1 MKAKEEY
8 TFLAIDD
15 DPGDL
20 ELLGRQFEEFGDF
33 DVNYI
38 AVGDMQAALSVL
50 AETAVDIIFLDYVL
64 GGENGIDV
72 ACKLKEEGFSQ
83 PVILLTGHGNESIA
97 IDAIRAGVSDYVIKG
112 FQQSN
117 DLLRAIINAIEKSK
131 LEQKIVDDKDRFE
144 ELSIMDDLTGLYNRR
159 YLFETFAR
167 EIKRWNRTG
176 QPFSIMML
184 DLDHFKEV
192 NDEFGHPTGDMVLSM
207 TAQKIKEN
215 LRESDMAFRYGGE
228 EFCLML
234 IDTHLDMATVMA
246 ERLRVEIEKTEYLSV
261 ETNKKIRVTTS
272 IGIAEFDD
280 TVKDPMKL
288 IGRADHALYNAKE
301 AGRNQVVAYT
311 EKS

>member
-1 MKAKEEY
+1 MKKKEY

-20 ELLGRQFEEFGDF
+20 ELLGRQFEGFGGF
-33 DVNYI
+33 DINYI
-38 AVGDMQAALSVL
+38 AVGDIQAALSVL
-50 AETAVDIIFLDYVL
+50 ADTAVDIIFLDYVL
-64 GGENGIDV
+64 GGENGVDA
-72 ACKLKEEGFSQ
+72 ACKLKDKGFSQ
-83 PVILLTGHGNESIA
+83 PVILLTGQGNERIA

-112 FQQSN
+112 LQQSG
-117 DLLRAIINAIEKSK
+117 DLLRAIVNAIERSR
-131 LEQKIVDDKDRFE
+131 LQQKIVDDKDRFE

-159 YLFETFAR
+159 YLFEAFTR
-167 EIKRWNRTG
+167 EIKRQGRTG

-184 DLDHFKEV
+184 DLDHFKDV

-207 TAQKIKEN
+207 TARKIKEN

-234 IDTHLDMATVMA
+234 IDTHLDMAMVMA

-261 ETNKKIRVTTS
+261 EPRKEIRVTIS
-272 IGIAEFDD
+272 IGVAEFDD
-280 TVKDPMKL
+280 AVKDPMQL

-301 AGRNQVVAYT
+301 AGRNQVLAYT